1 MKLLGRSSPAPGE
14 DIARRILG
22 DDVTQI
28 EYYTER
34 VKRMVGRVLNG
45 NGITE
50 LMQGRTRRL
59 GAVAIRLLR
68 RRLAERQR
76 AR

>member
-1 MKLLGRSSPAPGE
+1 
-14 DIARRILG
+14 
-22 DDVTQI
+22 VTQI

-45 NGITE
+45 NAITE
-50 LMQGRTRRL
+50 LQQGRYRL
-59 GAVAIRLLR
+59 IGAVAVRLLR
-68 RRLAERQR
+68 SSRAERQR